1 MFFIDIAL
9 MLALITIASITI
21 DIDILLVP
29 VTLEK
34 LRETRL
40 PKMYQIKR
48 RKAIWVVH
56 PSPVQVLSVGV

>member
-1 MFFIDIAL
+1 MFFIDTAL

-34 LRETRL
+34 LRETHL
-40 PKMYQIKR
+40 PKTYQIKR
-48 RKAIWVVH
+48 RKAI
-56 PSPVQVLSVGV
+56 